1 MLNKRYINF
10 LFIMYFIFCFLSIL
24 LDISASS
31 QDYREAQAI
40 AGFHR
45 ATMATRDAIVSRH
58 IGGVIHQIATP
69 AEVESVRG
77 AIDALKA
84 ERAVEDA
91 ERHVAE
97 GGGDAASVADSSRE
111 RRSSVTGSWT
121 DLGKE
126 GTETVVMPE
135 GLRTPVRPRGAGSS
149 THSPVRCM
157 LSPSA
162 MTTPGGAAGRHPA
175 TLEDAVL
182 AVRTFLGGDTTLFGG
197 VQALADA
204 YRDALAV
211 NHALARQIEAYKR
224 EKPAGTER
232 GVQTDE
238 LPTKPIVE
246 ATPEV
251 LYGGLTPTTWGL
263 LGATTVAGVAA
274 GASVMYLIS
283 QRWK

>member
-1 MLNKRYINF
+1 MLNKIYINF
-10 LFIMYFIFCFLSIL
+10 LFIMYFLFCFLSL
-24 LDISASS
+24 LLHISASS
-31 QDYREAQAI
+31 QDYLEAQAI

-45 ATMATRDAIVSRH
+45 ATMPTRDAIVSRH

-84 ERAVEDA
+84 ERAPEDA
-91 ERHVAE
+91 ARHGVE
-97 GGGDAASVADSSRE
+97 VGGDAASVADSSRE

-135 GLRTPVRPRGAGSS
+135 GLRTPVRPRGARSS

-157 LSPSA
+157 SPSA

-182 AVRTFLGGDTTLFGG
+182 AVRTFLSSDTATLFGG

-204 YRDALAV
+204 YSDALAV
-211 NHALARQIEAYKR
+211 NHALSRQIEAYKMA
-224 EKPAGTER
+224 KPAGTER

-238 LPTKPIVE
+238 LPSKPIVE

-251 LYGGLTPTTWGL
+251 LYGGLTAPTWGL
-263 LGATTVAGVAA
+263 LGATTVAGVVA

-283 QRWK
+283 QRWQ